1 MTNFFIS
8 FIIFAMSYGYSFSVI
23 TSDIGKF
30 CVMNAGSFIDEH
42 YRSHDIDSN
51 ILYSMSFI
59 QYPADIK
66 SHQIFIQKSFNTHI
80 ISSNLDVL
88 NYGILEEKDG
98 NMFSA
103 ADQKLELS
111 IFNIKSESFIY
122 GVSAGYVSSQI
133 DDYSSSLLIYN
144 IGFKKYIFNKHFAFG
159 FSIEDYN
166 HVIDDFSNIQE
177 SYLSFKKVITE
188 LQPRFLKAHIMFDYI
203 YKDSNHY
210 EYILGIKKYINKNF
224 NIYFGK
230 HFYSYDTDN
239 INVLNNISTGFDLLI
254 NNDYKINFGIQH
266 LTDRIIN
273 IGTSLSIIK

>member
-8 FIIFAMSYGYSFSVI
+8 FIIFAISYGYSFGVI

-42 YRSHDIDSN
+42 CRSHNMDSN
-51 ILYSMSFI
+51 TLYSMSFI

-66 SHQIFIQKSFNTHI
+66 SHQIFIQKSFDTHI
-80 ISSNLDVL
+80 ISSSLNVL

-111 IFNIKSESFIY
+111 LFNIKSESFIY
-122 GVSAGYVSSQI
+122 GVSAGYVTSQI
-133 DDYSSSLLIYN
+133 DNYSSSLLTYN
-144 IGFKKYIFNKHFAFG
+144 IGFKKHLINKRLAFG

-166 HVIDDFSNIQE
+166 YVIEDFSNIQE
-177 SYLSFKKVITE
+177 SYLSLKKVITE
-188 LQPRFLKAHIMFDYI
+188 FQPRFLKAHIMFDYI
-203 YKDSNHY
+203 YKNSNHY
-210 EYILGIKKYINKNF
+210 EYILGIKKYINNFF

-230 HFYSYDTDN
+230 HFYSSDTDN
-239 INVLNNISTGFDLLI
+239 INIFNNVSTGFSLLI
-254 NNDYKINFGIQH
+254 NNNYKINFGIQH
-266 LTDRIIN
+266 LADRMVN